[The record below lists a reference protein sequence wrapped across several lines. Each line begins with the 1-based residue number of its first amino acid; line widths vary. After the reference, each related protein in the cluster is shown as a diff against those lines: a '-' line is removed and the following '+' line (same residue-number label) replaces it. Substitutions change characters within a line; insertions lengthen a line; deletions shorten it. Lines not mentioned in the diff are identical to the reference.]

1 MTNMETMNLVPFT
14 RSVAVVVCGLWLA
27 ARLAPRWRKCST
39 PAGRSRGRRRARRRV
54 HPPRPRSRPRR
65 LRHPARRM
73 SWGSD
78 VFGSTRGS
86 RSGCRVGAFGD
97 NTGASFGGA
106 LDFGVGP
113 RPDACLGRRRDRL
126 PALRHGDPAH
136 RPVPGPAR
144 GRQRRRHHEQRL
156 PRARPSCGSN
166 RERVAFGPTRRG
178 CWGSVTP
185 IPARRPIWGNDAGAS
200 TTHLGDYAP
209 SAGFGGGV
217 TVVLVA
223 GRDAGL
229 SLGLGLRYLTGGD
242 VSYLTR
248 GAIQRDEHGATFE
261 PERSPLSMLRAQ
273 IGIAVDF

>member
-27 ARLAPRWRKCST
+27 AASPALAQVQHSSGPEPRQEARSETRPST
-39 PAGRSRGRRRARRRV
+39 PAAQPAAQAPASRAADVLGFRRF
-54 HPPRPRSRPRR
+54 R
-65 LRHPARRM
+65 LDPGFAV
-73 SWGSD
+73 G
-78 VFGSTRGS
+78 VP
-86 RSGCRVGAFGD
+86 VGAFGD

-106 LDFGVGP
+106 LDFGVG
-113 RPDACLGRRRDRL
+113 LGRTPVSVGAAIDYLRYGTETRHIAL
-126 PALRHGDPAH
+126 FPALPEVVSDVDTTNNVFRAH
-136 RPVPGPAR
+136 ALVRVQPRTGRVRPYAEGLLGFSYAYTSTSAD
-144 GRQRRRHHEQRL
+144 L
-156 PRARPSCGSN
+156 
-166 RERVAFGPTRRG
+166 
-178 CWGSVTP
+178 
-185 IPARRPIWGNDAGAS
+185 GNDAGAS

>member
-27 ARLAPRWRKCST
+27 AASPALAQVQHSSGPEPRQEARSETRPST
-39 PAGRSRGRRRARRRV
+39 PAAQPAAQAPASRAADVLGFRRF
-54 HPPRPRSRPRR
+54 R
-65 LRHPARRM
+65 LDPGFA
-73 SWGSD
+73 
-78 VFGSTRGS
+78 
-86 RSGCRVGAFGD
+86 VGVPVGVFGD

-106 LDFGVGP
+106 LDFGVG
-113 RPDACLGRRRDRL
+113 LGRTPVSVGAAIDYLRYGTETRHIAL
-126 PALRHGDPAH
+126 FPALPEVVSDVDTTNNVFRAH
-136 RPVPGPAR
+136 ALVRVQPRTGRVRPYAEGLLGFSYAYTSTSAD
-144 GRQRRRHHEQRL
+144 L
-156 PRARPSCGSN
+156 
-166 RERVAFGPTRRG
+166 
-178 CWGSVTP
+178 
-185 IPARRPIWGNDAGAS
+185 GNDAGAS